1 MFAYVLFWSS
11 HRVEDAVDSDVLKK
25 FFAFQELYREK
36 STVPSD
42 IKEELALAFKA
53 LITICLSLRAL
64 LKNLIS

>member
-11 HRVEDAVDSDVLKK
+11 HRVGDAVDSDVLKK

-42 IKEELALAFKA
+42 IKEELTLAFKA